1 MGGGVGRGHT
11 EAFLHRHTGPKEAG
25 LGGVCR
31 GVRCVPPA
39 ISAQPPST
47 APASQPVSRAHLSF
61 VGAPFHS
68 AKLSVSVSRF
78 HHTAT
83 GGSVTRTLF
92 DPLAQH
98 HGWRLSGL
106 QLGLGQFPLLE
117 DVWRVFMLKLHSIPG
132 CSFCP

>member
-1 MGGGVGRGHT
+1 MGGGW
-11 EAFLHRHTGPKEAG
+11 
-25 LGGVCR
+25 GGVTR
-31 GVRCVPPA
+31 KLSLTDTQVQKKPAWEESAVVRCVPPA
-39 ISAQPPST
+39 IPAQPPST

-61 VGAPFHS
+61 LGAPFHS

-83 GGSVTRTLF
+83 GGSVTRMLF
-92 DPLAQH
+92 DPLVQH
-98 HGWRLSGL
+98 RGWRLSGL